1 MSQFKKK
8 TINRYR
14 TEGKEGE
21 KSDGGG
27 MEGGKNRK
35 RLKKERKGRL
45 LQHGIEAQ
53 VWG

>member
-1 MSQFKKK
+1 MSQFKKKK

-35 RLKKERKGRL
+35 RLKKKRKRK
-45 LQHGIEAQ
+45 EKEDYYNMA
-53 VWG
+53 